1 MSEDLRY
8 EIKVVANEINFS
20 VFNKWLHIETD
31 FFKKYPDRQ
40 INSLYFD
47 DYNFSCVKDN
57 LSGIAQRRKY
67 RLRWYGSN
75 EEELTD
81 PIFEI
86 KIKNGRLG
94 SKRYFNVPELNN
106 KLNNLKIRQIQE
118 IALSKNKNKKLF
130 FDKDLNPSLIVSY
143 KRNYFENNNDIR
155 ITVDNDIIF
164 SDPSNEKLIQNHDQA
179 VFNKR
184 IIEFKF
190 SINKKDYVSRIM
202 KDLNIVPSRH
212 SKYLSGLAMFGKVN
226 YL

>member
-1 MSEDLRY
+1 MSNEFRY
-8 EIKVVANEINFS
+8 EIKLVANEINFS
-20 VFNKWLHIETD
+20 VFSKWLHSKTD

-47 DYNFSCVKDN
+47 DNNFSSVKDN
-57 LSGIAQRRKY
+57 LSGIPQRRKY
-67 RLRWYGSN
+67 RLRWYGNSV
-75 EEELTD
+75 EELSD

-94 SKRYFNVPELNN
+94 SKKHFHVPELNN
-106 KLNNLKIRQIQE
+106 KVHNLKIKQIQE
-118 IALSKNKNKKLF
+118 IALLQNKSRKLF
-130 FDKDLNPSLIVSY
+130 IDEYLNPSLIVSY

-155 ITVDNDIIF
+155 VTVDSNVIF
-164 SDPSNEKLIQNHDQA
+164 SDPSNEKLIQDHDQLA
-179 VFNKR
+179 FNKR

-190 SINKKDYVSRIM
+190 GINKKDYVSRII